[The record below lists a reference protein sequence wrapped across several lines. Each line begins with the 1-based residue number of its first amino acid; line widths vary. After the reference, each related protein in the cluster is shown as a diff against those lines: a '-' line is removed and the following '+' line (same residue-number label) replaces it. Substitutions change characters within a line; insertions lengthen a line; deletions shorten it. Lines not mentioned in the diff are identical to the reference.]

1 MGQVLLAGL
10 RLLLRLL
17 LLELAK
23 LLLRLLELSLE
34 LLPLSWLLELLLRL
48 LLELLLRLLLELLP
62 LNWLPPS
69 GVKVSWSLRSSLEL
83 RSLLLELL
91 LLRLLELLL
100 LLGIEP
106 VEAGS
111 SLAPGHLGH
120 PLSLLKLPLE
130 LLSLSEDLLLPPP
143 LSLGG
148 EPLLLSDL
156 SLPHQLVLN
165 HLGEGLKVE
174 ADEHVEC
181 VLLSVLGKVGE
192 LVLTELLQLWR
203 EGEILLVELL
213 LLLPGEPLP
222 GRGVSEGRE
231 AELLVLQ
238 LLGDGEPLPGGEHQG
253 VGVPQV
259 DVSKVS
265 NQSLSLL
272 GIEPW
277 RGRGSRGGSSGGCC
291 SCGGGLCCGC
301 CCHLLSCCCCWENCC
316 DLSHQQ
322 GGVSHS
328 GYEVLSLD
336 SICCC
341 NHWGRCCC
349 GGLCCCGCCLDWGS
363 AGDTCC
369 QQQGLDLWKFIADLI
384 SA

>member
-1 MGQVLLAGL
+1 M
-10 RLLLRLL
+10 RLL

-23 LLLRLLELSLE
+23 LLLRLLLLELSLE

-48 LLELLLRLLLELLP
+48 LLELLP
-62 LNWLPPS
+62 LNWLPSS
-69 GVKVSWSLRSSLEL
+69 GVKVSWSLRSRLEL

-130 LLSLSEDLLLPPP
+130 LLPLSEDLLLPPP

-156 SLPHQLVLN
+156 PLPHQLVLN

-174 ADEHVEC
+174 ADEHIEC
-181 VLLSVLGKVGE
+181 VLLSVLGEVCE
-192 LVLTELLQLWR
+192 LVLTELLQLWS

-222 GRGVSEGRE
+222 GSGVREGGE
-231 AELLVLQ
+231 PELLVLQ
-238 LLGDGEPLPGGEHQG
+238 LLGDGKSLPGGEHQG

-265 NQSLSLL
+265 NQSLSRL

-277 RGRGSRGGSSGGCC
+277 WGRGSRGGSSGGGC

-301 CCHLLSCCCCWENCC
+301 CCHLLSCCCCWENSCN
-316 DLSHQQ
+316 LSHKQ
-322 GGVSHS
+322 GKVSHS
-328 GYEVLSLD
+328 GYEVLSFD
-336 SICCC
+336 SIFGC

-349 GGLCCCGCCLDWGS
+349 GGLCCCCCSCCLDWGS
-363 AGDTCC
+363 TGDTCC
-369 QQQGLDLWKFIADLI
+369 QQQGLDLWRLI
-384 SA
+384 VNLIRA